1 METLQPTG
9 SVVVQKNGKTI
20 GPHKYSYAL
29 PITAT
34 RSQERAKMSVDDIET
49 LDAESMPNVKAKA
62 KEARKHLRLLK
73 YRENSSSMVEIEAR
87 RSIDS
92 QRNFT
97 PFESQTS

>member
-1 METLQPTG
+1 M
-9 SVVVQKNGKTI
+9 QKNGKSI

-34 RSQERAKMSVDDIET
+34 RSQERIKLSVDDIET
-49 LDAESMPNVKAKA
+49 LDSPSVGSMPDVKTKA

-73 YRENSSSMVEIEAR
+73 YRDNSSSTVDLEAR